1 VKVDLETR
9 ALEHNNLLRYASH
22 ESCICVHAISIFTV
36 YETFELSRSTVK
48 SYVFAWLILCMQVA
62 RLLRKRGKLESN
74 ADLAAFSTPIE
85 ALVETLGVHG
95 S

>member
-1 VKVDLETR
+1 
-9 ALEHNNLLRYASH
+9 
-22 ESCICVHAISIFTV
+22 
-36 YETFELSRSTVK
+36 
-48 SYVFAWLILCMQVA
+48 MQVA